1 MKNIIYVT
9 GNYGKYVSV
18 KECFAEK
25 NIGINFYKHDFEE
38 IEINDIE
45 KISRKKALD
54 AYNIL
59 QSPCFV
65 ADTGFY
71 IEDYPNNPGFPG
83 AFVKRSGI
91 SSDIDRLLETM
102 KNKSNRTCKFVDCL
116 TFYDGKDFYTFYG
129 VSSGTLAFSKK
140 GDPIKRAKSNLWYIF
155 IPTNCTKTLAEMSD
169 EERKNRN
176 DGHTSAT
183 ELFAN
188 WYQDIYLKQNTRKLS
203 LS

>member
-1 MKNIIYVT
+1 M
-9 GNYGKYVSV
+9 
-18 KECFAEK
+18 
-25 NIGINFYKHDFEE
+25 
-38 IEINDIE
+38 
-45 KISRKKALD
+45 
-54 AYNIL
+54 

-71 IEDYPNNPGFPG
+71 IDDYPNNPGFPG

-102 KNKSNRTCKFVDCL
+102 KNKSNRRCKFVDCL

>member
-1 MKNIIYVT
+1 MGNIIYVT

-18 KECFAEK
+18 KECFTEK
-25 NIGINFYKHDFEE
+25 NIEIDFYKYDFEE
-38 IEINDIE
+38 MEINDIE

-54 AYNIL
+54 AYKIL
-59 QSPCFV
+59 QTPCFV

-71 IEDYPNNPGFPG
+71 INDYPNNPGYPG

-91 SSDIDRLLETM
+91 SSDIDGLLETM
-102 KNKSNRTCKFVDCL
+102 KKQSNRTCKFVDCL
-116 TFYDGKDFYTFYG
+116 TFYDGNEFYTFYG
-129 VSSGTLAFSKK
+129 VSNGTLAFSKK
-140 GDPIKRAKSNLWYIF
+140 GNPIKKAKSNLWYVF
-155 IPTNCTKTLAEMSD
+155 IPNNCDKTLAEMSD

-183 ELFAN
+183 ELFAE
-188 WYQDIYLKQNTRKLS
+188 WYKNSYLKQNGKILS

>member
-25 NIGINFYKHDFEE
+25 NIGINFYNHDFEE

-59 QSPCFV
+59 KSPCFV

-71 IEDYPNNPGFPG
+71 IDDYPNNPGFPG

-129 VSSGTLAFSKK
+129 VSSGTLAFRKK

-183 ELFAN
+183 EQFAN